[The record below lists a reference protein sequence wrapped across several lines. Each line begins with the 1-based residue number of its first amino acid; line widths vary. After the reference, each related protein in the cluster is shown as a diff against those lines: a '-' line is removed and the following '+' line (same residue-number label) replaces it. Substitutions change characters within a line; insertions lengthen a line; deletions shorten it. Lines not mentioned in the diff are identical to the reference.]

1 MASAYPQRGEAGHE
15 TSETMVDPMAA
26 HALLQGFMS
35 FPMAMSIDR
44 EDGRVVQANDAFLS
58 LLGLES
64 HDVTGQRPT
73 ELGLRDLK
81 PQAKTKAVT
90 RSTRLLM
97 PDGRV
102 LRCDSRKI
110 EGGAADLFV
119 STYAVE
125 GGQSR
130 PEEGS
135 GRIEALEAINEGVVF
150 IDQDGRLEHANGSAE
165 ALLHFDLEGSKGHEI
180 SGIFAALA
188 IPEAA
193 QLVETVLLRGKSE
206 QREYYYD
213 EDGED
218 RWIHVDVQ
226 RCKSG
231 TMMVVSDRS
240 KLRIDETVIR
250 QGEQQYRRLVELS
263 NDGIWSVDEEFTTT
277 FVSPRMAEILGCNS
291 SSISSINFYE
301 LMDFRVVEN
310 VRKDLSPLKSGIT
323 VQTRAALKTTKGD
336 IEVCIRACP
345 SSTRI
350 STSAAR

>member
-130 PEEGS
+130 PEEG
-135 GRIEALEAINEGVVF
+135 
-150 IDQDGRLEHANGSAE
+150 
-165 ALLHFDLEGSKGHEI
+165 
-180 SGIFAALA
+180 
-188 IPEAA
+188 
-193 QLVETVLLRGKSE
+193 
-206 QREYYYD
+206 
-213 EDGED
+213 
-218 RWIHVDVQ
+218 
-226 RCKSG
+226 
-231 TMMVVSDRS
+231 
-240 KLRIDETVIR
+240 
-250 QGEQQYRRLVELS
+250 
-263 NDGIWSVDEEFTTT
+263 
-277 FVSPRMAEILGCNS
+277 
-291 SSISSINFYE
+291 
-301 LMDFRVVEN
+301 
-310 VRKDLSPLKSGIT
+310 
-323 VQTRAALKTTKGD
+323 
-336 IEVCIRACP
+336 
-345 SSTRI
+345 
-350 STSAAR
+350 